1 MAATEKTSEQPLIL
15 RATGSRRVVVG
26 PLPRSVRAEMK
37 GGGEMIRFDT
47 PADEGVPAGQRLG
60 SVHQV
65 TGEHAR
71 LLRDSKVLKAVG
83 AKLGLQV
90 A

>member
-1 MAATEKTSEQPLIL
+1 MAVAEKVEPLQL
-15 RATGSRRVVVG
+15 RATGKNRVVVG
-26 PLPRSVRAEMK
+26 PPARSLKVD
-37 GGGEMIRFDT
+37 GGKMIRFDT

-60 SVHQV
+60 VVHQV
-65 TGEHAR
+65 TGDHAR